1 MVSLVTRGESSHWR
15 SDAAYAPARCLSGKA
30 YGVPCVQLPPS
41 FRVAREVESVPEF
54 VRVSSSACGGA
65 STVRTHGRSYMVCG
79 QPTTATTLW
88 PPSLQET
95 VYVVNT
101 FSAQDVRSLH
111 DGCLGVQRLSP
122 RAAVP
127 PGFVCGRVVVAWVVV
142 FLQAV
147 AMKRL
152 WALYVRTVVRTW
164 YVANATTLLP
174 LLPREIFTW

>member
-15 SDAAYAPARCLSGKA
+15 SDAAYAPARCLSGKD

-88 PPSLQET
+88 PLSLQET

-101 FSAQDVRSLH
+101 FFAQDVRSMMGVLARK
-111 DGCLGVQRLSP
+111 GCHKGRQCRP
-122 RAAVP
+122 A
-127 PGFVCGRVVVAWVVV
+127 FVCVRVVVAWVVV

-147 AMKRL
+147 AIERL